1 MHRIAY
7 SALAILFVTSCASA
21 QQPLSDSE
29 IRTAFSG
36 KKVEWGTAGIAD
48 YKSDG
53 GYEYF
58 LKSTGEHFRGQFVV
72 GANRLCY
79 DFPSGT
85 SQCDRIMKDKD
96 GIYMI
101 NASGAAYRAKFLR

>member
-1 MHRIAY
+1 MRRIAY
-7 SALAILFVTSCASA
+7 LAIAIAFVSSCASA
-21 QQPLSDSE
+21 QQALSDSE

-36 KKVEWGTAGIAD
+36 KKVEWGTEGVAD

-53 GYEYF
+53 EYEY
-58 LKSTGEHFRGQFVV
+58 LQKSTGQRFRGQFLV